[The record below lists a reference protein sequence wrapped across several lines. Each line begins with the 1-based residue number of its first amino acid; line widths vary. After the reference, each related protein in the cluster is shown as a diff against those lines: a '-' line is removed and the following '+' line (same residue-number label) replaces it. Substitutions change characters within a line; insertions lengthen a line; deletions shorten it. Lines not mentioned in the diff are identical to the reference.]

1 MFVRIEQK
9 NNQKKSDVLV
19 DKMVFKCYN
28 IIVAS
33 RGTEKRQI
41 TTKNFE
47 KFQKKVLTKRKSC
60 DIILKL
66 L

>member
-19 DKMVFKCYN
+19 DKMHFKCYN

-33 RGTEKRQI
+33 RETEKRQI

-47 KFQKKVLTKRKSC
+47 KLEKRY
-60 DIILKL
+60 
-66 L
+66 